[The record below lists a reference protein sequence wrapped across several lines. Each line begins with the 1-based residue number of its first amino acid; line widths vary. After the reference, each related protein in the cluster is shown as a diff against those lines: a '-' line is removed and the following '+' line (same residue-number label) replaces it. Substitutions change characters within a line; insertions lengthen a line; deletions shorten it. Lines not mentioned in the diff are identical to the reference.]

1 LCSHC
6 NANAQEQN
14 GRPIL
19 KANSLALRNE
29 LANST
34 AAPQVE
40 PSDASLEQH
49 FADWQMLDGCVQA
62 LKRMGDAAL
71 KQEFK
76 LFADVQTEAEN
87 SAAEEGGA
95 FDKKR
100 MSVKGLA
107 ALFAAKNVTLSEDAV
122 EELMSRIDS
131 SGDRQADWHEFR
143 ALVRSSSELE
153 MVFKGFPVERVLAS
167 CFAKGTADDPLD
179 PFFKQ
184 QHSDVVAALRKAG
197 HILIAMTTGVIKK
210 HNEARASQGQGAGGG
225 AKFGAELKGAN
236 VDAFYRGVTGLVG
249 EPHPGLSSCVCVC
262 IICCMFVCC
271 LESCG
276 KEGVL
281 REPSSVNK
289 PALEN
294 FETSMIFSHSF

>member
-1 LCSHC
+1 
-6 NANAQEQN
+6 
-14 GRPIL
+14 
-19 KANSLALRNE
+19 
-29 LANST
+29 
-34 AAPQVE
+34 
-40 PSDASLEQH
+40 
-49 FADWQMLDGCVQA
+49 MLDGCVQA
-62 LKRMGDAAL
+62 LKQMGDAAL

-87 SAAEEGGA
+87 SAAEVEEGEA
-95 FDKKR
+95 STDALDKKR
-100 MSVKGLA
+100 MSKKGLA

-122 EELMSRIDS
+122 DELMSRIDT

-153 MVFKGFPVERVLAS
+153 MVFKGLPVERVLAS

-210 HNEARASQGQGAGGG
+210 HNAARASQGQGAGG

-249 EPHPGLSSCVCVC
+249 EPHPGVSSCVCVSC
-262 IICCMFVCC
+262 AAC
-271 LESCG
+271 LCVAWKAE
-276 KEGVL
+276 EA
-281 REPSSVNK
+281 NK
-289 PALEN
+289 PALEH
-294 FETSMIFSHSF
+294 FETSMIFSHSLSCSLALCIYVQIWIAV

>member
-1 LCSHC
+1 
-6 NANAQEQN
+6 
-14 GRPIL
+14 
-19 KANSLALRNE
+19 
-29 LANST
+29 
-34 AAPQVE
+34 
-40 PSDASLEQH
+40 
-49 FADWQMLDGCVQA
+49 MLDGCVQA
-62 LKRMGDAAL
+62 LKQMGDAAL

-87 SAAEEGGA
+87 SAAEEGEA
-95 FDKKR
+95 STDALDKKR
-100 MSVKGLA
+100 MSSKGLA
-107 ALFAAKNVTLSEDAV
+107 ALFAAKSVTLSGDAAD
-122 EELMSRIDS
+122 ELMSRIDT

-184 QHSDVVAALRKAG
+184 RHSDVVAALRKAL

-210 HNEARASQGQGAGGG
+210 HNAARASQGQGAGG

-249 EPHPGLSSCVCVC
+249 EPHPGVPSCVCVYR
-262 IICCMFVCC
+262 MLHVCV
-271 LESCG
+271 LPG
-276 KEGVL
+276 KQ
-281 REPSSVNK
+281 
-289 PALEN
+289 
-294 FETSMIFSHSF
+294 